1 MNVKRIVAIGAVG
14 GALAAWLAAAS
25 TMLTQPAVETPV
37 PRATGVELRGAALAA
52 EITRLRERLRPTS
65 APELPSRNLFE
76 FSRAAP
82 ARADSPAPRDLAE
95 AEAEAPR
102 PPAPA
107 APLLKLVGMA
117 EDPGPDGPVR
127 TAIISGLGQLFL
139 VKEGERVTSRYQ
151 VAKIS
156 GEAAEIRD
164 LGDNSTVTLVL
175 K

>member
-1 MNVKRIVAIGAVG
+1 MNVKRIVAMGAVG
-14 GALAAWLAAAS
+14 GALAVWLAAAS

-37 PRATGVELRGAALAA
+37 PKAAGVELRGAALAA
-52 EITRLRERLRPTS
+52 EVTRLRERLRPTS
-65 APELPSRNLFE
+65 APQLPSRNLFE

-82 ARADSPAPRDLAE
+82 ARAGSPAARDL

>member
-1 MNVKRIVAIGAVG
+1 MNVKRIVAMGAVG

-52 EITRLRERLRPTS
+52 EITRLRERLRPTA
-65 APELPSRNLFE
+65 APQLPSRNLFE
-76 FSRAAP
+76 FSRTAP

-95 AEAEAPR
+95 AEAPR
-102 PPAPA
+102 PPAPP

-127 TAIISGLGQLFL
+127 TAIISGFGQLFL

>member
-1 MNVKRIVAIGAVG
+1 
-14 GALAAWLAAAS
+14 
-25 TMLTQPAVETPV
+25 
-37 PRATGVELRGAALAA
+37 
-52 EITRLRERLRPTS
+52 
-65 APELPSRNLFE
+65 
-76 FSRAAP
+76 
-82 ARADSPAPRDLAE
+82 
-95 AEAEAPR
+95 
-102 PPAPA
+102 
-107 APLLKLVGMA
+107 MA